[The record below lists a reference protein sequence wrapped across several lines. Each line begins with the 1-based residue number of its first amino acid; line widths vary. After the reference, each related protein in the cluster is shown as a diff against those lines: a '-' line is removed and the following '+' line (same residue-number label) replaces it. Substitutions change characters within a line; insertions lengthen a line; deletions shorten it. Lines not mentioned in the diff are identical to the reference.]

1 MKRDL
6 NLLPRTNKKKI
17 SSKKI
22 ILTVLGLAIFGIIAY
37 NAIMLP
43 ADAVSQGQAVERRL
57 ISELEQFGDYNQQ
70 YEDLL
75 IQRDEKTFELA
86 ALEQSL
92 DLSKN
97 VIGIIRQLDGSRP
110 NGIKIST
117 ILYSDLGIDIGGTSD
132 NMDTIS
138 EFVVNLRNTGLFGF
152 SNIPSVDA
160 DDEEEIYSF
169 NLVLN
174 YIEEVS
180 QDIEGVEEIA
190 DEN

>member
-1 MKRDL
+1 M
-6 NLLPRTNKKKI
+6 
-17 SSKKI
+17 
-22 ILTVLGLAIFGIIAY
+22 LGLAVIGIMAY
-37 NAIMLP
+37 YAIMLP

-57 ISELEQFGDYNQQ
+57 INELKQYGDYNQQ

-75 IQRDEKTFELA
+75 IDRDEMTFELA

-110 NGIKIST
+110 NGIKITT

-152 SNIPSVDA
+152 SNIPNVDA

-174 YIEEVS
+174 YIEKVS
-180 QDIEGVEEIA
+180 QDIEGVEEIT